1 LAIIRKKEKPMRPAD
16 TITINE
22 MSAPPETLHIAD
34 AESPFGLLLLGATE
48 IGLSHLWLNE
58 DGRALQRM
66 RATFPRTQLVRQ
78 GSAHHA
84 AAMSYFSQPRHAGYL
99 AGISAAH
106 RFRLRVWQRIARQCH
121 WVKPRAINALAQA
134 IGKPNA
140 ARAIGGA
147 VGKNPVI
154 LYRAVPPRAGVMTA
168 ALAVIFGARK

>member
-1 LAIIRKKEKPMRPAD
+1 MRPAD

-78 GSAHHA
+78 SSPHHH
-84 AAMSYFSQPRHAGYL
+84 AAMSYFSDN
-99 AGISAAH
+99 
-106 RFRLRVWQRIARQCH
+106 
-121 WVKPRAINALAQA
+121 PRALNLHLKGTPFQISVWRALLDIPLGETSSYKHIAA
-134 IGKPNA
+134 RIGKPNA
-140 ARAIGGA
+140 NRAVGSA
-147 VGKNPVI
+147 VGKNPVFFI
-154 LYRAVPPRAGVMTA
+154 IPCHRVLAYDGGIGGYFWGTEVKQTMLGWEAARA
-168 ALAVIFGARK
+168 